1 MAYENE
7 RVEEDPEDPT
17 GVLTGVLCLA
27 LLALGIAGIAIGFA
41 SVSSLAPWIVTA
53 GILTVALAFVIINI
67 VVDLLYVLINPRIRS
82 V

>member
-27 LLALGIAGIAIGFA
+27 LLALGMAGIAVGFA
-41 SVSSLAPWIVTA
+41 SASAVAPWIVTA
-53 GILTVALAFVIINI
+53 GILTIALAFAIPTTILPALEER
-67 VVDLLYVLINPRIRS
+67 DRR
-82 V
+82 

>member
-53 GILTVALAFVIINI
+53 GILTVALAFAIPTTILPALEER
-67 VVDLLYVLINPRIRS
+67 DRR
-82 V
+82 